1 MIKTSMI
8 NTSCVSI
15 NMELRHLRYFIGVV
29 DAGSMAL
36 ASRRLHVSQPTLSR
50 QIHDLEQ
57 EFGVRLFDRVG
68 RNLKLTVEG
77 RELVARSRHV
87 MAEAEALKTRGSVL
101 GGSTA
106 GVLRVGA
113 PPQFIEAGMPGVLR
127 AYQRAHPAVEV
138 QLSEDGGQRLISRVE
153 QGQLHLAV
161 GMLRDAGQL
170 ASRLLY
176 PLRVLAVMSHGH
188 RLSSR
193 GGGSRHCDRSVRRAA
208 RSRSRHDR
216 RPRPPRASTRQLGA
230 RDLAPSTVSAAIR
243 KGIRRHARA
252 VHKAVVS
259 GTRPRRH
266 TRNRP
271 ANILS
276 AGPFQPPAGKL
287 HVATE
292 GSGGFAIMGPIWA
305 RPQANPVPLHF
316 GTSDPSPCERGLLSL
331 SGSLPRPRQR
341 TTWGVA
347 TRCRPRRPAW

>member
-1 MIKTSMI
+1 MI
-8 NTSCVSI
+8 NASGVSI
-15 NMELRHLRYFIGVV
+15 EMELRHLRYFIGVV

-36 ASRRLHVSQPTLSR
+36 ASRCLHVSQPTLSR

-68 RNLKLTVEG
+68 RNLKLTGEG

-176 PLRVLAVMSHGH
+176 PLRVLAVMSRGH
-188 RLSSR
+188 RLASR
-193 GGGSRHCDRSVRRAA
+193 RGLTIGDLAHEPLLVLAPGFQ
-208 RSRSRHDR
+208 
-216 RPRPPRASTRQLGA
+216 TRQLFDEACEGREA
-230 RDLAPSTVSAAIR
+230 GLHVVLESQSPQSLIALAAAGRGIAIVPSVVPLARARVTIVGLVHRGRPLGSWGRVIWHPQRYLPPYGEAFVDTLVQYTKRSYPGRDLGVTR
-243 KGIRRHARA
+243 GID
-252 VHKAVVS
+252 
-259 GTRPRRH
+259 RP
-266 TRNRP
+266 T
-271 ANILS
+271 
-276 AGPFQPPAGKL
+276 F
-287 HVATE
+287 
-292 GSGGFAIMGPIWA
+292 
-305 RPQANPVPLHF
+305 
-316 GTSDPSPCERGLLSL
+316 
-331 SGSLPRPRQR
+331 
-341 TTWGVA
+341 
-347 TRCRPRRPAW
+347 